1 MGDYPNWRS
10 SDPAAGRFTLRA
22 AEQEGKL
29 LGYLVFKI
37 SEGQGHVADLLAL
50 PGRPDVVRS
59 LIEDALRLFREA
71 DLEQATC
78 WMISRHPY
86 NAVLQRYGFID
97 SRRDAGFSYRETN
110 LDASEL
116 AFPAD
121 AGARIHITRG
131 DTDWI

>member
-1 MGDYPNWRS
+1 
-10 SDPAAGRFTLRA
+10 
-22 AEQEGKL
+22 
-29 LGYLVFKI
+29 
-37 SEGQGHVADLLAL
+37 
-50 PGRPDVVRS
+50 VVRS

-71 DLEQATC
+71 DLDQATC

-97 SRRDAGFSYRETN
+97 SRRDAGFSYRETS

-116 AFPAD
+116 AFLAD
-121 AGARIHITRG
+121 ASARIHLTHG